1 MSSAEKPA
9 KRGRKPREVK
19 PVEAIN
25 EAAFEQDAQ
34 ALIVHQQQ
42 AAEVLSKVGYD
53 EPYDRERVVSEAR
66 FYMGQSA
73 TAMLEAGRRLV
84 VLKACEP
91 HGTFIDI
98 VENRL
103 GMALRT
109 AQVMMQAATK
119 YLSSPSMSSN
129 AQALAHLGSTKL
141 LELMTVSDEDLTEL
155 ADGGTLA
162 GYSQDDIDRMS
173 TRELKVALR
182 EAREE
187 AASKDELLDKKN
199 KTIDRMAAQQKRI
212 KKLPPD
218 EALAELQ
225 REAQGIFNDARGLA
239 QGSLRQAL
247 LALSEHE
254 GDNTIF
260 MAGLAGQLKNDITAL
275 QLEFGLPDIEAGQL
289 ADMAWL
295 SLTPEEIKAQTQAE
309 YGEKLAALKA
319 AKSGEASKE

>member
-1 MSSAEKPA
+1 MSEQAT
-9 KRGRKPREVK
+9 KRGRKPREAQ
-19 PVEAIN
+19 PVEVIN
-25 EAAFEQDAQ
+25 EAAFERDAQ

-119 YLSSPSMSSN
+119 YLSSPDMSSN
-129 AQALAHLGSTKL
+129 AQALAHLGTTKL

-155 ADGGTLA
+155 AEGGTLA
-162 GYSQDDIDRMS
+162 GYSQDDIDHMT
-173 TRELKVALR
+173 TRELKAALR

-212 KKLPPD
+212 QKMPPD

-225 REAQGIFNDARGLA
+225 REAQSLFNDVLGLIRGT
-239 QGSLRQAL
+239 LRHAL
-247 LALSEHE
+247 LKLDEHE
-254 GDNTIF
+254 GVSTIF

-295 SLTPEEIKAQTQAE
+295 KLTPEEIKAQTQAE